1 MFKSSNLVIKSIKSI
16 TILILI
22 ALLGWFGGSFASSY
36 LNKQDSVIKG
46 DYSALL
52 DKSPVL
58 YVATGCPACK
68 KAKEYIDN
76 NNLNVEIRNISSNPK
91 WLEQLNS
98 LEINTVPTL
107 LFKEK
112 LIIGFSEYNYQSLD
126 IKS

>member
-1 MFKSSNLVIKSIKSI
+1 MFKSNTLAVTAIKRVLTLIIVI
-16 TILILI
+16 
-22 ALLGWFGGSFASSY
+22 LLGWFGGSFASSY
-36 LNKQDSVIKG
+36 LNKQGNVIKG

-68 KAKEYIDN
+68 KAKEFIDN

-91 WLEQLNS
+91 WLQQLNG

-107 LFKEK
+107 LFKDK
-112 LIIGFSEYNYQSLD
+112 LVVGFSEHSYQALD
-126 IKS
+126 KKS